1 MLGVTRTQC
10 LPWFLPV
17 PASSTRTCETEQD
30 TFPIIAS
37 SSRWGYTALLCAVK
51 KSQTG
56 TVAALLKAGAK
67 IEHEDRCQC
76 QCQCFSTQF
85 CLEAFWVSQSHVCL
99 TLDTAALRSS
109 LHPGGSDKMLIFQC
123 SKYSRWCEVSSL
135 EVCHPRHIGGNS
147 DKVNKRF
154 WSRLGGT
161 STTGIDLETL
171 HWAWQKCNV
180 SHLSLSLY
188 HLCARYNHPEVV
200 TILEENGAMDCNWPP
215 HSIIRG
221 VELKTSAAQCY
232 SLMWSQHCIFIF
244 PFDLGPEK

>member
-1 MLGVTRTQC
+1 MLKIFQMVWGFVIGG
-10 LPWFLPV
+10 LEHP
-17 PASSTRTCETEQD
+17 
-30 TFPIIAS
+30 
-37 SSRWGYTALLCAVK
+37 SSRN
-51 KSQTG
+51 
-56 TVAALLKAGAK
+56 
-67 IEHEDRCQC
+67 
-76 QCQCFSTQF
+76 
-85 CLEAFWVSQSHVCL
+85 
-99 TLDTAALRSS
+99 
-109 LHPGGSDKMLIFQC
+109 
-123 SKYSRWCEVSSL
+123 
-135 EVCHPRHIGGNS
+135 HPRHIGGNS

-200 TILEENGAMDCNWPP
+200 TILEENGALDCNWPP

-244 PFDLGPEK
+244 PFDKGQSGSWKIEKKPMCIFLVRVLT